1 MHFKANDLL
10 AQAVRQKEVV
20 RVASVCDA
28 HRYIV
33 SPNAITL
40 THPCS
45 CGRVRVRWCVYV
57 CVGAEAAAV
66 VEGARVSAD
75 GPRIQTRLHTGHRA
89 LE

>member
-1 MHFKANDLL
+1 
-10 AQAVRQKEVV
+10 VV

-28 HRYIV
+28 HRYIA
-33 SPNAITL
+33 SPNAIT
-40 THPCS
+40 HPFHVC
-45 CGRVRVRWCVYV
+45 V

-66 VEGARVSAD
+66 VEGARVSTD